1 MAMINS
7 DARHVTSYGFLRN
20 NSVLT
25 SGLSGNTN
33 VGSGSVLT
41 TYHSVDDNDDMYNA
55 FIQYMDMPNTTNPL
69 TYSVG
74 VSASW
79 GGSTRNLYINDRGSG
94 NDMRSISSLTAYEI
108 RG

>member
-1 MAMINS
+1 MINS
-7 DARHVTSYGFLRN
+7 NARHVTSFGFLRN
-20 NSVLT
+20 NSTLT
-25 SGLSGNTN
+25 SGLNGNTN
-33 VGSGSVLT
+33 VGSGSVAT
-41 TYHSVDDNDDMYNA
+41 TYHNRDTGGDMFNC
-55 FIQYMDMPNTTNPL
+55 FIQYMDMPNTTNPC

-79 GGSTRNLYINDRGSG
+79 NGGTRDLYINDRDS